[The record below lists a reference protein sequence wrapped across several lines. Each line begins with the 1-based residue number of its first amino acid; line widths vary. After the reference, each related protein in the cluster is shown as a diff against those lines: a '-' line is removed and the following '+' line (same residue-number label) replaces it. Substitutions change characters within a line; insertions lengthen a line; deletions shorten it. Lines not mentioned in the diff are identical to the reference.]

1 MATGF
6 PSSTGD
12 VLSAAMFNG
21 LTTFTIGADKTTN
34 YTFVLNDQ
42 YQELIVVNSGSARDV
57 LIPTDASVAF
67 PIGTAITVYNE
78 GAGLVS
84 IKAVTSGTTIIQ
96 SRGAAPTIPTLAS
109 FGTAVC
115 IKLAANLWAVSGAI
129 A

>member
-21 LTTFTIGADKTTN
+21 LTTFTIGADKTAN

-42 YQELIVVNSGSARDV
+42 YQELIVVNSATAKDV

-84 IKAVTSGTTIIQ
+84 IKAVTSGTTTVQ
-96 SRGAAPTIPTLAS
+96 SRGAAPTIPTLPS
-109 FGTAVC
+109 FGSAVC
-115 IKLAANLWAVSGAI
+115 IKIAANLWAVVGAI
-129 A
+129 S

>member
-6 PSSTGD
+6 PATTGD
-12 VLSAAMFNG
+12 IFTAADYNG
-21 LTTFTIGADKTTN
+21 LINFTIGADKTAN
-34 YTFVLNDQ
+34 YTFVLTDQ
-42 YQELIVVNSGSARDV
+42 YQELIVVNSGTAKDV

-84 IKAVTSGTTIIQ
+84 IKAVTSGTTTVQ
-96 SRGAAPTIPTLAS
+96 SRGAVATIPTLAS

-115 IKLAANLWAVSGAI
+115 IKLAANLWAVVGAV

>member
-21 LTTFTIGADKTTN
+21 LTTFTIGADKTVN

-42 YQELIVVNSGSARDV
+42 YQELIVVNSASARDV

-84 IKAVTSGTTIIQ
+84 IKAVTSGTTTIQ

-109 FGTAVC
+109 FGSAVC
-115 IKLAANLWAVSGAI
+115 IKLAANLWAVVGAI

>member
-6 PSSTGD
+6 PASTGD

-21 LTTFTIGADKTTN
+21 LTTFTIGADKTAN

-42 YQELIVVNSGSARDV
+42 YQALIVVNSATAKDV

-84 IKAVTSGTTIIQ
+84 IKAVTSGTTTIQ

-115 IKLAANLWAVSGAI
+115 IKLSANLWAVVGAI